1 MSFLNDIKK
10 LFSGKQSWLFLAVI
24 IVLALGLAHYSSN
37 KGLLGENMSSQ
48 RLLSQND
55 PNVTGE
61 KLAAQQAGNVQPS
74 APLGGNGGF
83 AQVSG
88 VNSGVKSGMPSSCS
102 PQSMPDPAALLPK
115 DNNGAWAKLN
125 PSGQGNLD
133 SVSLLKAG
141 YHIGI
146 ENSIFTEFSGCVN
159 ENLNTIDKS
168 VLLQNLN
175 SFFPNCKNVNFEIFG
190 TSLAT
195 INFIISIALA
205 IIIIKYFRDEKNVKN

>member
-37 KGLLGENMSSQ
+37 KGLLGENMASQ

-74 APLGGNGGF
+74 APLGGNGSF

-88 VNSGVKSGMPSSCS
+88 MDSGVKSGMPSSCS

-115 DNNGAWAKLN
+115 DNNSAWAKLN

-146 ENSIFTEFSGCVN
+146 DTVGQSLRNA
-159 ENLNTIDKS
+159 NLQLRSEPANPQMNVGPWNNTTIEPD
-168 VLLQNLN
+168 VMRVPL
-175 SFFPNCKNVNFEIFG
+175 EIG
-190 TSLAT
+190 QGPQ
-195 INFIISIALA
+195 
-205 IIIIKYFRDEKNVKN
+205 

>member
-61 KLAAQQAGNVQPS
+61 KLSAQQAGNVQPS

-88 VNSGVKSGMPSSCS
+88 MNSGVKSGMPSSCS

-115 DNNGAWAKLN
+115 DNNSAWAKLN

-146 ENSIFTEFSGCVN
+146 DTVGQSLRNA
-159 ENLNTIDKS
+159 NLQLRSEPANPQMNVGPWNNT
-168 VLLQNLN
+168 
-175 SFFPNCKNVNFEIFG
+175 
-190 TSLAT
+190 T
-195 INFIISIALA
+195 IEPDVMRVPLELGQGAQ
-205 IIIIKYFRDEKNVKN
+205 

>member
-74 APLGGNGGF
+74 APLGGNGSF

-88 VNSGVKSGMPSSCS
+88 MNSGVKSGMPSSCS

-115 DNNGAWAKLN
+115 DNNSAWAKLN

-146 ENSIFTEFSGCVN
+146 DTVGQSLRNA
-159 ENLNTIDKS
+159 NLQLRSEPANPQMNVGPWNNT
-168 VLLQNLN
+168 
-175 SFFPNCKNVNFEIFG
+175 
-190 TSLAT
+190 T
-195 INFIISIALA
+195 IEPDVMRVPLELGQGAQ
-205 IIIIKYFRDEKNVKN
+205 

>member
-24 IVLALGLAHYSSN
+24 IVLALSLAHYSSN
-37 KGLLGENMSSQ
+37 KGLLGENMSGN

-61 KLAAQQAGNVQPS
+61 KLSAQQAGNVQPS

-88 VNSGVKSGMPSSCS
+88 MDSGVKSGMPSSCS

-115 DNNGAWAKLN
+115 DNNSAWAKLN

-146 ENSIFTEFSGCVN
+146 DTVGQSLRNANLQLRSEPANPQVAVGPF
-159 ENLNTIDKS
+159 LNTTIGPDTMRRP
-168 VLLQNLN
+168 L
-175 SFFPNCKNVNFEIFG
+175 EIG
-190 TSLAT
+190 T
-195 INFIISIALA
+195 N
-205 IIIIKYFRDEKNVKN
+205 

>member
-37 KGLLGENMSSQ
+37 KGLLGENMSGN

-88 VNSGVKSGMPSSCS
+88 MDSGVKSGMPSSCS

-115 DNNGAWAKLN
+115 DNNSAWAKLN

-146 ENSIFTEFSGCVN
+146 DTVGQSLRNA
-159 ENLNTIDKS
+159 NLQLRSEPANPQMNVGPWNNTTIEPD
-168 VLLQNLN
+168 VMRVPL
-175 SFFPNCKNVNFEIFG
+175 EIG
-190 TSLAT
+190 QGPQ
-195 INFIISIALA
+195 
-205 IIIIKYFRDEKNVKN
+205 

>member
-1 MSFLNDIKK
+1 MNFLKDIKK

-24 IVLALGLAHYSSN
+24 IVLALGIGHYSSN

-61 KLAAQQAGNVQPS
+61 KLAAAQAGNVQPS

-88 VNSGVKSGMPSSCS
+88 MNSGVSSGMPSSCS

-115 DNNGAWAKLN
+115 DNNSAWAKLN

-133 SVSLLKAG
+133 SPF
-141 YHIGI
+141 
-146 ENSIFTEFSGCVN
+146 SIFQEISSREFVDCKILLFVNLPVCLSAMFTLTIGNSGA
-159 ENLNTIDKS
+159 S
-168 VLLQNLN
+168 
-175 SFFPNCKNVNFEIFG
+175 
-190 TSLAT
+190 
-195 INFIISIALA
+195 
-205 IIIIKYFRDEKNVKN
+205 

>member
-37 KGLLGENMSSQ
+37 KGLLGENMSGSRTMPHAQ
-48 RLLSQND
+48 QG
-55 PNVTGE
+55 VTGE
-61 KLAAQQAGNVQPS
+61 QLSAQQAGNAQPS

-88 VNSGVKSGMPSSCS
+88 MNSGVKSGMPSSCS

-115 DNNGAWAKLN
+115 DNNSAWAKLN

-146 ENSIFTEFSGCVN
+146 DTVGQSLRNA
-159 ENLNTIDKS
+159 NLQLRSEPANPQMNVGPWNNT
-168 VLLQNLN
+168 
-175 SFFPNCKNVNFEIFG
+175 
-190 TSLAT
+190 T
-195 INFIISIALA
+195 IEPDVMRVPLELGQGAQ
-205 IIIIKYFRDEKNVKN
+205 

>member
-55 PNVTGE
+55 PKVTGE

-88 VNSGVKSGMPSSCS
+88 MNSGVSSGMPSSCS

-115 DNNGAWAKLN
+115 DNNSAWAKLN

-146 ENSIFTEFSGCVN
+146 DTVGQSLRNA
-159 ENLNTIDKS
+159 NLQLRSEPANPQMNVGPWNNTTIEPD
-168 VLLQNLN
+168 VMRVPL
-175 SFFPNCKNVNFEIFG
+175 EIG
-190 TSLAT
+190 QGPQ
-195 INFIISIALA
+195 
-205 IIIIKYFRDEKNVKN
+205 

>member
-1 MSFLNDIKK
+1 MNVLNDIKK

-37 KGLLGENMSSQ
+37 KGLLGENMSGN

-61 KLAAQQAGNVQPS
+61 KLSAQQAGNVQPS

-88 VNSGVKSGMPSSCS
+88 MDSGVKSGMPSSCS

-115 DNNGAWAKLN
+115 DNNSAWAKLN

-146 ENSIFTEFSGCVN
+146 DTVGQSLRNA
-159 ENLNTIDKS
+159 NLQLRSEPANPQMNVGPWNNT
-168 VLLQNLN
+168 
-175 SFFPNCKNVNFEIFG
+175 
-190 TSLAT
+190 T
-195 INFIISIALA
+195 IEPDVMRVPLELGQGAQ
-205 IIIIKYFRDEKNVKN
+205 

>member
-37 KGLLGENMSSQ
+37 KGLLGENMTGQ
-48 RLLSQND
+48 RLMSQND

-88 VNSGVKSGMPSSCS
+88 MDSGVKAGMPSSCS

-115 DNNGAWAKLN
+115 DNNSAWAKLN

-146 ENSIFTEFSGCVN
+146 DTVGQSLRNA
-159 ENLNTIDKS
+159 NLQLRSEPANPQMNVGPWNNT
-168 VLLQNLN
+168 
-175 SFFPNCKNVNFEIFG
+175 
-190 TSLAT
+190 T
-195 INFIISIALA
+195 IEPDVMRVPLELGQGAQ
-205 IIIIKYFRDEKNVKN
+205 

>member
-1 MSFLNDIKK
+1 MNFLKDIKK

-74 APLGGNGGF
+74 APLGGNGSF

-88 VNSGVKSGMPSSCS
+88 MNSGVKSGMPSSCS

-115 DNNGAWAKLN
+115 DNNSAWAKLN

-146 ENSIFTEFSGCVN
+146 DTVGQSLRNA
-159 ENLNTIDKS
+159 NLQLRSEPANPQMNVGPWNNT
-168 VLLQNLN
+168 
-175 SFFPNCKNVNFEIFG
+175 
-190 TSLAT
+190 T
-195 INFIISIALA
+195 IEPDVMRVPLELGQGAQ
-205 IIIIKYFRDEKNVKN
+205 

>member
-37 KGLLGENMSSQ
+37 KGLLGENMSGL
-48 RLLSQND
+48 RLESQND

-88 VNSGVKSGMPSSCS
+88 MNSGVKTGMPSSCS

-115 DNNGAWAKLN
+115 DNNSAWAKLN

-146 ENSIFTEFSGCVN
+146 DTVGQSLRNA
-159 ENLNTIDKS
+159 NLQLRSEPANPQMNVGPWNNT
-168 VLLQNLN
+168 
-175 SFFPNCKNVNFEIFG
+175 
-190 TSLAT
+190 T
-195 INFIISIALA
+195 IEPDVMRVPLELGQGAQ
-205 IIIIKYFRDEKNVKN
+205 

>member
-37 KGLLGENMSSQ
+37 KGLLGENMASQ

-115 DNNGAWAKLN
+115 DNNSAWAKLN

-146 ENSIFTEFSGCVN
+146 DTVGQSLRNA
-159 ENLNTIDKS
+159 NLQLRSEPANPQMNVGPWNNTTIEPD
-168 VLLQNLN
+168 VMRVPL
-175 SFFPNCKNVNFEIFG
+175 EIG
-190 TSLAT
+190 QGPQ
-195 INFIISIALA
+195 
-205 IIIIKYFRDEKNVKN
+205 

>member
-37 KGLLGENMSSQ
+37 KGLLGENMTGQ
-48 RLLSQND
+48 RLMSQND

-61 KLAAQQAGNVQPS
+61 KLAAKQAGNVQPS
-74 APLGGNGGF
+74 APLGGNGSF

-88 VNSGVKSGMPSSCS
+88 MDSGVKSGMPSSCS

-115 DNNGAWAKLN
+115 DNNSAWAKLN

-146 ENSIFTEFSGCVN
+146 DTVGQSLRNA
-159 ENLNTIDKS
+159 NLQLRSEPANPQMNVGPWNNTTIEPD
-168 VLLQNLN
+168 VMRVPL
-175 SFFPNCKNVNFEIFG
+175 EIG
-190 TSLAT
+190 QGPQ
-195 INFIISIALA
+195 
-205 IIIIKYFRDEKNVKN
+205 

>member
-88 VNSGVKSGMPSSCS
+88 MNSGVKTGMPSSCS

-115 DNNGAWAKLN
+115 DNNSAWAKLN

-146 ENSIFTEFSGCVN
+146 DTVGQSLRNA
-159 ENLNTIDKS
+159 NLQLRSEPANPQMNVGPWNNT
-168 VLLQNLN
+168 
-175 SFFPNCKNVNFEIFG
+175 
-190 TSLAT
+190 T
-195 INFIISIALA
+195 IEPDVMRIPLELGQGAQ
-205 IIIIKYFRDEKNVKN
+205 

>member
-115 DNNGAWAKLN
+115 DNNSAWAKLN

-146 ENSIFTEFSGCVN
+146 DTVGQSLRNA
-159 ENLNTIDKS
+159 NLQLRSEPANPQMNVGPWNNTTIEPD
-168 VLLQNLN
+168 VMRVPL
-175 SFFPNCKNVNFEIFG
+175 EIG
-190 TSLAT
+190 QGPQ
-195 INFIISIALA
+195 
-205 IIIIKYFRDEKNVKN
+205 

>member
-1 MSFLNDIKK
+1 MT
-10 LFSGKQSWLFLAVI
+10 G
-24 IVLALGLAHYSSN
+24 
-37 KGLLGENMSSQ
+37 Q
-48 RLLSQND
+48 RLVSQND
-55 PNVTGE
+55 PSVTGE

-88 VNSGVKSGMPSSCS
+88 MDSGVKTGMPPSCS

-115 DNNGAWAKLN
+115 DNNSAWAKLN

-146 ENSIFTEFSGCVN
+146 DTVGQSLRNA
-159 ENLNTIDKS
+159 NLQLRSEPANPQMNVGPWNNTTIEPD
-168 VLLQNLN
+168 VMRVPL
-175 SFFPNCKNVNFEIFG
+175 EIG
-190 TSLAT
+190 QGPQ
-195 INFIISIALA
+195 
-205 IIIIKYFRDEKNVKN
+205 

>member
-24 IVLALGLAHYSSN
+24 IVLALGIGHYSSN

-61 KLAAQQAGNVQPS
+61 KLSAQQAGNVQPS

-88 VNSGVKSGMPSSCS
+88 MNSGVKSGMPSSCS

-115 DNNGAWAKLN
+115 DNNSAWAKLN

-146 ENSIFTEFSGCVN
+146 DTVGQSLRNA
-159 ENLNTIDKS
+159 NLQLRSEPANPQMNVGPWNNT
-168 VLLQNLN
+168 
-175 SFFPNCKNVNFEIFG
+175 
-190 TSLAT
+190 T
-195 INFIISIALA
+195 IEPDVMRVPLELGQGAQ
-205 IIIIKYFRDEKNVKN
+205 

>member
-61 KLAAQQAGNVQPS
+61 KLSAQQAGNVQPS

-88 VNSGVKSGMPSSCS
+88 MNSGVKSGMPSSCS

-115 DNNGAWAKLN
+115 DNNSAWAKLN

-146 ENSIFTEFSGCVN
+146 DTVGQSLRNA
-159 ENLNTIDKS
+159 NLQLRSEPANPQMNVGPWNNT
-168 VLLQNLN
+168 
-175 SFFPNCKNVNFEIFG
+175 
-190 TSLAT
+190 T
-195 INFIISIALA
+195 IEPDVMRVPL
-205 IIIIKYFRDEKNVKN
+205 EVGQGPQ

>member
-1 MSFLNDIKK
+1 MNVLNDIKK

-24 IVLALGLAHYSSN
+24 IVLALGISHYSSN
-37 KGLLGENMSSQ
+37 KGFMGENMSGSRMMLHAQ
-48 RLLSQND
+48 QG
-55 PNVTGE
+55 VTGE
-61 KLAAQQAGNVQPS
+61 QLSAGQSGNVQPS

-88 VNSGVKSGMPSSCS
+88 MDSGVKAGMPSSCS

-115 DNNGAWAKLN
+115 DNNSAWAKLN

-146 ENSIFTEFSGCVN
+146 DTVGQSLRNANLQLRSEPANPQMNVGPWNNTTIEPDVMRVPLELGCGP
-159 ENLNTIDKS
+159 
-168 VLLQNLN
+168 Q
-175 SFFPNCKNVNFEIFG
+175 
-190 TSLAT
+190 
-195 INFIISIALA
+195 
-205 IIIIKYFRDEKNVKN
+205 

>member
-37 KGLLGENMSSQ
+37 KGLLGENMSGN

-61 KLAAQQAGNVQPS
+61 KLSAQQAGNVQPS

-88 VNSGVKSGMPSSCS
+88 MDSGVKSGMPSSCS

-115 DNNGAWAKLN
+115 DNNSAWAKLN

-146 ENSIFTEFSGCVN
+146 DTVGQSLRNA
-159 ENLNTIDKS
+159 NLQLRSEPANPQMNVGPWNNT
-168 VLLQNLN
+168 
-175 SFFPNCKNVNFEIFG
+175 
-190 TSLAT
+190 T
-195 INFIISIALA
+195 IEPDVMRVPLELGQGAQ
-205 IIIIKYFRDEKNVKN
+205 

>member
-61 KLAAQQAGNVQPS
+61 KLAAVQSGNVQPS

-115 DNNGAWAKLN
+115 DNNSAWAKLN

-146 ENSIFTEFSGCVN
+146 DTVGQSLRNA
-159 ENLNTIDKS
+159 NLQLRSEPANPQMNVGPWNNTTIEPD
-168 VLLQNLN
+168 VMRVPL
-175 SFFPNCKNVNFEIFG
+175 EIG
-190 TSLAT
+190 QGPQ
-195 INFIISIALA
+195 
-205 IIIIKYFRDEKNVKN
+205 

>member
-37 KGLLGENMSSQ
+37 KGLLGENMASQ

-74 APLGGNGGF
+74 APLGGNGSF

-88 VNSGVKSGMPSSCS
+88 MDSGVKSGMPSSCS

-115 DNNGAWAKLN
+115 DNNSAWAKLN

-133 SVSLLKAG
+133 CVSLLKAG

-146 ENSIFTEFSGCVN
+146 DTVGQSLRNA
-159 ENLNTIDKS
+159 NLQLRSEPANPQMNVGPWNNTTIEPD
-168 VLLQNLN
+168 VMRVPL
-175 SFFPNCKNVNFEIFG
+175 EIG
-190 TSLAT
+190 QGPQ
-195 INFIISIALA
+195 
-205 IIIIKYFRDEKNVKN
+205 

>member
-37 KGLLGENMSSQ
+37 KGLLGENMTGQ
-48 RLLSQND
+48 RLMSQND
-55 PNVTGE
+55 PRVTGE
-61 KLAAQQAGNVQPS
+61 KLSAQQAGNVQPS

-88 VNSGVKSGMPSSCS
+88 MDSGVKAGMPSSCS
-102 PQSMPDPAALLPK
+102 PQSMPDPSALLPK
-115 DNNGAWAKLN
+115 DNNSAWAKLN

-146 ENSIFTEFSGCVN
+146 DTVGQSLRNA
-159 ENLNTIDKS
+159 NLQLRSEPANPQMNVGPWNNT
-168 VLLQNLN
+168 
-175 SFFPNCKNVNFEIFG
+175 
-190 TSLAT
+190 T
-195 INFIISIALA
+195 IEPDVMRVPL
-205 IIIIKYFRDEKNVKN
+205 EVGQGPQ

>member
-88 VNSGVKSGMPSSCS
+88 MNSGVKTGMPSSCS

-115 DNNGAWAKLN
+115 DNNSAWAKLN

-146 ENSIFTEFSGCVN
+146 DTVGQSLRNA
-159 ENLNTIDKS
+159 NLQLRSEPANPQMNVGPWNNT
-168 VLLQNLN
+168 
-175 SFFPNCKNVNFEIFG
+175 
-190 TSLAT
+190 T
-195 INFIISIALA
+195 IEPDVMRVPLELGQGAQ
-205 IIIIKYFRDEKNVKN
+205 